1 MRGDIAACACFVVAA
16 CFLCLI
22 APALIGYQP

>member
-16 CFLCLI
+16 CLLCLI
-22 APALIGYQP
+22 VPAFLGAR